1 MPPNTI
7 SFTATEL
14 LRNKFE
20 EEEEKGPRMQADDT
34 LPPLYL
40 EPLRNMTDANCC
52 RHVALTRADYDASE
66 FD

>member
-1 MPPNTI
+1 MPPNAI

-20 EEEEKGPRMQADDT
+20 EEEKGPGMQADDT

-40 EPLRNMTDANCC
+40 EPLRNMIDANCC
-52 RHVALTRADYDASE
+52 RHAALTRADYDASE
-66 FD
+66 LD